1 MDYIRVNRYNLAL
14 YISVISVSF
23 ASIFILSCKA
33 PPLSIAFYRLL
44 FTSLLL
50 LPFVI
55 FMERSRKQILHIPP
69 LTLLYI
75 ALVGIVLAAHFAF
88 WISSLY
94 KTSVASSV
102 ILVTSHPVMVAPI
115 SHYLFR
121 EKIKRVQVAGMVLSL
136 TGVIILVMGNYGIEK
151 MSLEGN
157 ILAILGGIMAG
168 IYILSGRKIRK
179 NIDVIPYAFLVYAV
193 ASLALLLL
201 LLASHSPLFI
211 SERDY
216 GIIFLMALISGIFG
230 HTLYNWV
237 LKYVPAYMV
246 SISFLGEPLASS
258 LLAFII
264 PWIRQIPSV
273 YTITGGCLTILGIY
287 ITVRYFTFYGDA

>member
-1 MDYIRVNRYNLAL
+1 
-14 YISVISVSF
+14 
-23 ASIFILSCKA
+23 
-33 PPLSIAFYRLL
+33 
-44 FTSLLL
+44 
-50 LPFVI
+50 
-55 FMERSRKQILHIPP
+55 
-69 LTLLYI
+69 
-75 ALVGIVLAAHFAF
+75 
-88 WISSLY
+88 
-94 KTSVASSV
+94 
-102 ILVTSHPVMVAPI
+102 
-115 SHYLFR
+115 
-121 EKIKRVQVAGMVLSL
+121 MVLSL

-201 LLASHSPLFI
+201 LLSSHFPLFI

-264 PWIRQIPSV
+264 PWIYQIPSV

-287 ITVRYFTFYGDA
+287 ITVRYFAFYGDALEQ